1 MEVGADADVR
11 EAVGLDVGLPDGG
24 ALLVDDA
31 LWAAALVGEEVVAG
45 AGFRVCVDGFVVDEE
60 ERDHG
65 EGVGVDVDAELS
77 VGSDLGGEAVAVPV
91 VAGDLRAAVDVDGL
105 LDAAPDAVVLGGEEG
120 LAVQRN
126 GDELV
131 ARVVAEVELGA
142 VGSGVLG
149 DVLADAELEAVAVGV
164 AELVEVADG
173 GLFEAGLL
181 EEAAALGVPVGVLL
195 AARVGGADEAV
206 GGVSRVGQSDRVG
219 AG

>member
-1 MEVGADADVR
+1 M
-11 EAVGLDVGLPDGG
+11 PSYS
-24 ALLVDDA
+24 
-31 LWAAALVGEEVVAG
+31 AAK
-45 AGFRVCVDGFVVDEE
+45 
-60 ERDHG
+60 
-65 EGVGVDVDAELS
+65 
-77 VGSDLGGEAVAVPV
+77 
-91 VAGDLRAAVDVDGL
+91 
-105 LDAAPDAVVLGGEEG
+105 EG
-120 LAVQRN
+120 LAVE
-126 GDELV
+126 GDGDQLV